1 MSYKETMPSIL
12 HGMDSYRHQVPP
24 TQRGFQGKTILAA
37 IVLISVLV
45 LYLR

>member
-12 HGMDSYRHQVPP
+12 HGMDSCHQVPP
-24 TQRGFQGKTILAA
+24 QKNGFHGKFILAA
-37 IVLISVLV
+37 IVLISVLM

>member
-24 TQRGFQGKTILAA
+24 QKSGFHGKYILAA